1 MAGWRNPLGGEG
13 VKRLSSAGREGK
25 APLRF
30 AVLRWSGSR
39 LRRVYEE
46 LISRASRGS
55 FVSQLGAGRSK
66 FSELREGNLKRT
78 EFDHNV
84 LHERGRDVAEWVW
97 LHLVHTLC
105 LV

>member
-25 APLRF
+25 ASLRF
-30 AVLRWSGSR
+30 AVLRRSGSR

-55 FVSQLGAGRSK
+55 FVSHNGAQIKPSK
-66 FSELREGNLKRT
+66 DLKRT
-78 EFDHNV
+78 EFDQDI
-84 LHERGRDVAEWVW
+84 LHERGRDVAECGW